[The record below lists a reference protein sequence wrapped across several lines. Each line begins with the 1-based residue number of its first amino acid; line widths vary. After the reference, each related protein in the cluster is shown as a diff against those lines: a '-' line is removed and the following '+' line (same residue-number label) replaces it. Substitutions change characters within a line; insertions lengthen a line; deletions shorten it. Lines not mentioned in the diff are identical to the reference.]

1 MSTYGGAGNRYPGEY
16 DKYAAADLERR
27 MENLDLERRERDR
40 ERERERDREQED
52 NSSTIIAAS
61 TMVDK
66 MEVDG

>member
-40 ERERERDREQED
+40 ERERERERDREYERERTARSR
-52 NSSTIIAAS
+52 SSNR
-61 TMVDK
+61 
-66 MEVDG
+66 